1 MLLLFFAKYAAILA
15 LLLITAVA
23 AGTLAVGGSDGIAFR
38 AAVGVALCG
47 HACFLL
53 AAIGQLRAIPLIVL
67 MAAALTGGA
76 LRFRGIEWPA
86 ASRIGVCAVVIAPLF
101 VLALYPPL
109 AFDETT
115 YHLRFIRSLAHHGAL
130 RFLPDVRFPVFP
142 QLHESLCVPLF
153 LLGGDTATH
162 LAALAEALVTAALL
176 VAWGSRHDARAGWLA
191 AALFLGSP
199 LVTSLAT
206 ITYVDAALALFVTA
220 GFYALDRERFALAGF
235 FLGTAC
241 SVKYLGGYFAVAA
254 LIIVLVRTAGR
265 RRHAGAFMIA
275 CAVAALPVTT
285 WIFLTTHNPV
295 FPFFGSSPWVW
306 VVPSSES
313 AISPGGRAIRVLRVM
328 WDVTFARYRTNYQP
342 PVTPLLI
349 PIVVVVAIAAFRDR
363 RARWVAVLY
372 ACYLAAFVFLPQD
385 SRYLMPLIPLL
396 SITAAV
402 SIAATRWARASAL
415 IALVAVLPGVAYAGY
430 REALLGV
437 PPPATESQ
445 RAEWLGDHAPGYRAV
460 VRAGNARIYVCGGE
474 RLKDYASGELLGD
487 FNGPFSYDRIL
498 GGAHDSA
505 AIAQRLRSI
514 RAAYFLVVKSNCESP
529 PATGGMVLTYEDA
542 ASQLWLVQPSSAR

>member
-1 MLLLFFAKYAAILA
+1 MLVLFFVKYAGILA

-38 AAVGVALCG
+38 AAVGLALCG

-67 MAAALTGGA
+67 TAAALTGGA
-76 LRFRGIEWPA
+76 MRFRRIEWPA
-86 ASRIGVCAVVIAPLF
+86 PSRIGICAVVIAPLF
-101 VLALYPPL
+101 VFALYPPL

-115 YHLRFIRSLAHHGAL
+115 YHLRFVRSLAQHGAL

-142 QLHESLCVPLF
+142 QTHEALCVPLF

-162 LAALAEALVTAALL
+162 LVALAEALVAAGLL

-191 AALFLGSP
+191 AAFFLGSP
-199 LVTSLAT
+199 LVVSMAT

-220 GFYALDRERFALAGF
+220 GFYALDRERYALAGF

-265 RRHAGAFMIA
+265 RRDAGAFMIA
-275 CAVAALPVTT
+275 CAAAALPVTT
-285 WIFLTTHNPV
+285 WIFVTTHNPV
-295 FPFFGSSPWVW
+295 FPFFGSSPWV
-306 VVPSSES
+306 VPPEGP
-313 AISPGGRAIRVLRVM
+313 ISLGGRAIRALRVS

-349 PIVVVVAIAAFRDR
+349 AIVAIVAIAAIRDR
-363 RARWVAVLY
+363 RARWVAAVC
-372 ACYLAAFVFLPQD
+372 AGHVVIFTFLPQD
-385 SRYLMPLIPLL
+385 SRYLVPLLPLL

-402 SIAATRWARASAL
+402 SIASTRWARAIPL
-415 IALVAVLPGVAYAGY
+415 IALFAVLPGVAYAGY
-430 REALLGV
+430 RELLLGL

-445 RAEWLGDHAPGYRAV
+445 RAEWFGEHAPGYRAV
-460 VRAGNARIYVCGGE
+460 VRAGRARIYVCGGE

-498 GGAHDSA
+498 GGTHDSA
-505 AIAQRLRSI
+505 ATAQRLRSI
-514 RAAYFLVVKSNCESP
+514 GAAYFLVVKSNCVSP
-529 PATGGMVLTYEDA
+529 AATGGMALTYEDA

>member
-1 MLLLFFAKYAAILA
+1 VLVLFFAKYAAILA

-38 AAVGVALCG
+38 AAAGLALCG

-53 AAIGQLRAIPLIVL
+53 AAIGQLRAIPLIAL
-67 MAAALTGGA
+67 MAIALIGGA
-76 LRFRGIEWPA
+76 IRFRGIEWPA
-86 ASRIGVCAVVIAPLF
+86 PSRIGICAFVIAPLF
-101 VLALYPPL
+101 VFALYPPL

-115 YHLRFIRSLAHHGAL
+115 YHLRFVRSLAQHGAL

-162 LAALAEALVTAALL
+162 LVALAEALVTAALL

-199 LVTSLAT
+199 LVVSMAT

-220 GFYALDRERFALAGF
+220 GFYALDRERYALAGF

-254 LIIVLVRTAGR
+254 LIFVLVRSAGR
-265 RRHAGAFMIA
+265 RRNAGAFMIA
-275 CAVAALPVTT
+275 CAAAALPVTT
-285 WIFLTTHNPV
+285 WIFVTTHNPV
-295 FPFFGSSPWVW
+295 FPFFGSSLW
-306 VVPSSES
+306 VVPPES
-313 AISPGGRAIRVLRVM
+313 PISLGGRAIRILRVS

-349 PIVVVVAIAAFRDR
+349 AIVAIVAIAAIRNR
-363 RARWVAVLY
+363 RARWVAAVC
-372 ACYLAAFVFLPQD
+372 AGHVVIFTFLPQD
-385 SRYLMPLIPLL
+385 SRYLVALLPLL

-402 SIAATRWARASAL
+402 SIASTRWARAIPL
-415 IALVAVLPGVAYAGY
+415 IALIAVLPGVAYAGY
-430 REALLGV
+430 RELLLGL

-445 RAEWLGDHAPGYRAV
+445 RGEWFGEHAPGYRAV
-460 VRAGNARIYVCGGE
+460 IRAGTARIYVCGGE

-514 RAAYFLVVKSNCESP
+514 GAAYFLIVKSNCQP
-529 PATGGMVLTYEDA
+529 PPNTGGMVLTYEDA
-542 ASQLWLVQPSSAR
+542 ASQLWRVQPSSAR

>member
-1 MLLLFFAKYAAILA
+1 MLVLFFAKYAAILA

-23 AGTLAVGGSDGIAFR
+23 AGTLVVGGEDGLAFR
-38 AAVGVALCG
+38 AAVGLALCG

-53 AAIGQLRAIPLIVL
+53 AAIGQLRAIPLIAL

-76 LRFRGIEWPA
+76 MRFRGIEWLA
-86 ASRIGVCAVVIAPLF
+86 ASRIGVCAVVIVPLF
-101 VLALYPPL
+101 VFALYPPL

-162 LAALAEALVTAALL
+162 LVALAEAVVTAALL
-176 VAWGSRHDARAGWLA
+176 VAWGSRHDTRAGWLA
-191 AALFLGSP
+191 AAFFLGSP

-220 GFYALDRERFALAGF
+220 GFYALDRERFGLAGY

-265 RRHAGAFMIA
+265 RRNAGAFMIA
-275 CAVAALPVTT
+275 CAAAALPVTT
-285 WIFLTTHNPV
+285 WIFVTTHNPV
-295 FPFFGSSPWVW
+295 FPFFGSSLW
-306 VVPSSES
+306 VVPPES
-313 AISPGGRAIRVLRVM
+313 PISLGGRAIRVLRVS

-349 PIVVVVAIAAFRDR
+349 PIVAIVAIAAIRDR
-363 RARWVAVLY
+363 RARWVAALCAGHVMI
-372 ACYLAAFVFLPQD
+372 FTFLPQD
-385 SRYLMPLIPLL
+385 SRYLVPLLPLL
-396 SITAAV
+396 SITAAL

-430 REALLGV
+430 REALLGL

-445 RAEWLGDHAPGYRAV
+445 RAEWLGEHAPGYRAV

-487 FNGPFSYDRIL
+487 FNGPFSFDRIL

-514 RAAYFLVVKSNCESP
+514 RAAYFLVVKSNCAP
-529 PATGGMVLTYEDA
+529 PAATGGMVLTYEDA
-542 ASQLWLVQPSSAR
+542 VSQLWLVQPSSAR